1 MDYGYR
7 KSINLRNAM
16 FSSENLYNL
25 FKPLNNENLITEYEV
40 IIGGTLLTAN
50 LDKGALIVNLINSQ
64 NITSQ
69 FKDFKNLIV
78 EDDKGYIKE
87 YSYLQ
92 NTYQVDLYKV
102 NSLEVSY
109 IEVERE
115 AIKIREWLK
124 SFETIEY
131 LQGLES
137 GILPCYS
144 QIGYSAE
151 LINKKFVNRAFFD
164 FQIITRTEIKEAVG
178 LVERAFI
185 ENTLILGG

>member
-69 FKDFKNLIV
+69 FKDFKNLI
-78 EDDKGYIKE
+78 
-87 YSYLQ
+87 L
-92 NTYQVDLYKV
+92 
-102 NSLEVSY
+102 
-109 IEVERE
+109 
-115 AIKIREWLK
+115 
-124 SFETIEY
+124 F
-131 LQGLES
+131 
-137 GILPCYS
+137 
-144 QIGYSAE
+144 
-151 LINKKFVNRAFFD
+151 
-164 FQIITRTEIKEAVG
+164 
-178 LVERAFI
+178 
-185 ENTLILGG
+185 

>member
-1 MDYGYR
+1 
-7 KSINLRNAM
+7 M

-25 FKPLNNENLITEYEV
+25 FKPLNSENLITEYEV

-109 IEVERE
+109 IEVEKE

-137 GILPCYS
+137 SILPCYS

>member
-1 MDYGYR
+1 
-7 KSINLRNAM
+7 M

-92 NTYQVDLYKV
+92 NTYQVDLYK
-102 NSLEVSY
+102 
-109 IEVERE
+109 
-115 AIKIREWLK
+115 
-124 SFETIEY
+124 
-131 LQGLES
+131 ES
-137 GILPCYS
+137 
-144 QIGYSAE
+144 
-151 LINKKFVNRAFFD
+151 D
-164 FQIITRTEIKEAVG
+164 
-178 LVERAFI
+178 
-185 ENTLILGG
+185 

>member
-1 MDYGYR
+1 
-7 KSINLRNAM
+7 M

-109 IEVERE
+109 IEVE
-115 AIKIREWLK
+115 
-124 SFETIEY
+124 
-131 LQGLES
+131 
-137 GILPCYS
+137 
-144 QIGYSAE
+144 
-151 LINKKFVNRAFFD
+151 
-164 FQIITRTEIKEAVG
+164 KE
-178 LVERAFI
+178 
-185 ENTLILGG
+185 